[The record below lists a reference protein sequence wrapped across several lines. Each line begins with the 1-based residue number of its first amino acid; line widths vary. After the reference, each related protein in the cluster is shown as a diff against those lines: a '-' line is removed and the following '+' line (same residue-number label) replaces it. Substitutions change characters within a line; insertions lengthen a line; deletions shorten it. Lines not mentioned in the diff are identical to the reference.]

1 MAGGDIVRFSL
12 RLNLKNE
19 QHSKI
24 YKVLSALDKDVH
36 KSENQFIIKAIE
48 FYIQSFEDEDF
59 MDKQKQK
66 KRAKYVTVD
75 ELADIRRE
83 MESGLK
89 DELIRLL
96 GSAIIGSPTVRGQES
111 RMEPIQRK
119 QTEESNPFAEEA
131 ANRWG

>member
-19 QHSKI
+19 QHANI

-36 KSENQFIIKAIE
+36 KSENLFIIKAID
-48 FYIQSFEDEDF
+48 FYIQSFEDEYF
-59 MDKQKQK
+59 MNRPEQK
-66 KRAKYVTVD
+66 KREKYVTID
-75 ELADIRRE
+75 ELEGIRKE

-96 GSAIIGSPTVRGQES
+96 GSAIMGSPVAREQES
-111 RMEPIQRK
+111 RRESKQREE
-119 QTEESNPFAEEA
+119 TEESNPFAEEA

>member
-19 QHSKI
+19 QHSKM

-59 MDKQKQK
+59 MDEQKQK

-75 ELADIRRE
+75 ELADIRKE
-83 MESGLK
+83 MESRLK

-96 GSAIIGSPTVRGQES
+96 GSAIMGSPTVRGQES
-111 RMEPIQRK
+111 SIEPIQSK
-119 QTEESNPFAEEA
+119 ETEESNPFAEEA

>member
-19 QHSKI
+19 QHANI
-24 YKVLSALDKDVH
+24 YKVLSELDKDVH
-36 KSENQFIIKAIE
+36 KSENLFIIKAID
-48 FYIQSFEDEDF
+48 FYIQSFEDEYF
-59 MDKQKQK
+59 MNRSEQK
-66 KRAKYVTVD
+66 KREKYVTID
-75 ELADIRRE
+75 ELEGIRKE

-96 GSAIIGSPTVRGQES
+96 GSAIMGSPVAREQES
-111 RMEPIQRK
+111 RRESKQREE
-119 QTEESNPFAEEA
+119 TEESNLFAEEA